1 MTSARKTSEKT
12 MRFSINAPRFSIN
25 APRFKTKARLRT
37 LARLQPSVRTA
48 FADETGGTLV
58 EFGVVVI
65 LLLTVM
71 LGVMDCSR
79 ALYFDHY
86 VRYSAD
92 EAVRYAMVRGSTWN
106 NTACTTTST
115 ESCTATNANVTSF
128 VQSIT
133 PVGNSNALTVTTT
146 WTGKKPSG
154 TACSSTNGNNSPGCV
169 VQVQVSYNFSFITPF
184 MPKNVLNL
192 SSSAAMAIS
201 E

>member
-1 MTSARKTSEKT
+1 
-12 MRFSINAPRFSIN
+12 MRFSIKAR
-25 APRFKTKARLRT
+25 RFKIKARLYT
-37 LARLQPSVRTA
+37 LARLRPSVQAA

-58 EFGVVVI
+58 EFGVAVT

-115 ESCTATNANVTSF
+115 ESCTATGANVTSF
-128 VQSIT
+128 VKSIT
-133 PVGNSNALTVTTT
+133 PIGNANALTVTTT

-154 TACSSTNGNNSPGCV
+154 TACSGTNGNNSPGCV
-169 VQVQVSYNFSFITPF
+169 VQVQVSYNFSFVTPF
-184 MPKNVLNL
+184 MPRNVLNL
-192 SSSAAMAIS
+192 TSSAAMAIS